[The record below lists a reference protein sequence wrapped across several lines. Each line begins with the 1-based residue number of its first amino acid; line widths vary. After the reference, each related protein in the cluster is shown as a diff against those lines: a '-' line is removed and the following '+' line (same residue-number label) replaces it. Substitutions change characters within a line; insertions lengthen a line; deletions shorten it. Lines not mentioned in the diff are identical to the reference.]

1 MFHLALRLARVA
13 GDTRTEAIVLGNI
26 GVCYKNLG
34 EYDQALRFH
43 EQSLEM
49 KRASGDREQEARTLS
64 NIGQVYWKLADYDR
78 ALDQYR
84 KALTIFEQQANLPL
98 QAAVLN
104 GISLVYDELGD
115 YTRSRVGYERALALY
130 ERAGESESAGFGD
143 ALGNLGGVFLLLG
156 RFEEAERRYHQSLQ
170 LSERLDDAQ
179 RTSLDHGNLGLCAL
193 GRGEFQLAL
202 TRFEM
207 ALKLATAAGLG
218 HEEAD
223 WLKGRS
229 KAMLL
234 LGRYDDARAAL
245 DAAIRTY
252 ERAGLRRELV
262 EALVDVGALE
272 LDLGDVAAAA
282 RDFDRAAGTAR
293 RIRYV
298 RGTQA
303 AWVGSGDVAS
313 TRGQH
318 EQAAASYD
326 AALQQGRRDGD
337 HALVAEVAT
346 KLAVTWLRVGRD
358 AEAAAAVGEA
368 LASSR
373 AAGSRLLAAGARLAD
388 GELRLRRRELGTAAE
403 AFAQAERDAKATG
416 AVSVRWRGLY
426 GLGRVREAEGDAEHA
441 LAVYREAVDVLE
453 DVRAQ
458 LSEQRARA
466 GFLQDKHHVYQ
477 ALVRLL
483 IERGR
488 TGEAFEYSEQLRA
501 QAYRD
506 LFSAAPSSPLPHTD
520 ASRAVLAARIRH
532 LQQVMDDEQRK
543 PAAFQRRA
551 AVATYSSELSEA
563 EHAYASAHQPRTTPA
578 AAPGRPDA
586 LDVDAVRRRLPAGTA
601 LLEYLTLQDGV
612 AVFVLSHGQVVAQV
626 LRVAPADLAARVE
639 LLRDLVSRPG
649 EDTWVGPASSLYDLL
664 IRPLVAAGWLDG
676 ITRCYIVPHGVLHYI
691 PFAALRDREVGFVLG
706 ERFMLAQL
714 PSAAALVSDVSPRIR
729 TREGLLAVAPLGRT
743 LPYAREEAEAVAR
756 LFAGPSTLLV
766 GLAATETAFKEAA
779 PQFPVIHL
787 ATHGALNRV
796 NPLLSSLELG
806 PDATNDGH
814 LQVFEIVDLHLSA
827 RLVVLSACETG
838 LAAGAYSN
846 TPPGEEFTGLTQ
858 AFLTAGSRT
867 VLASLWSISDRA
879 TVSVMRRFYERSGVT
894 APGAALRDVQRELK
908 GGRERAHPYY
918 WAPFVLIGPVL

>member
-115 YTRSRVGYERALALY
+115 YTRSRMGYERALVLY

-202 TRFEM
+202 RRFERL
-207 ALKLATAAGLG
+207 LKLDDRAGLG

-223 WLKGRS
+223 WLEGRS

-272 LDLGDVAAAA
+272 RDLGDWRQPPAISIAPPA
-282 RDFDRAAGTAR
+282 RHDVSATF
-293 RIRYV
+293 V
-298 RGTQA
+298 VTQA

-416 AVSVRWRGLY
+416 AVSVRWRGL
-426 GLGRVREAEGDAEHA
+426 LRP
-441 LAVYREAVDVLE
+441 
-453 DVRAQ
+453 
-458 LSEQRARA
+458 RARP
-466 GFLQDKHHVYQ
+466 
-477 ALVRLL
+477 
-483 IERGR
+483 RG
-488 TGEAFEYSEQLRA
+488 
-501 QAYRD
+501 
-506 LFSAAPSSPLPHTD
+506 
-520 ASRAVLAARIRH
+520 
-532 LQQVMDDEQRK
+532 
-543 PAAFQRRA
+543 
-551 AVATYSSELSEA
+551 
-563 EHAYASAHQPRTTPA
+563 
-578 AAPGRPDA
+578 
-586 LDVDAVRRRLPAGTA
+586 
-601 LLEYLTLQDGV
+601 
-612 AVFVLSHGQVVAQV
+612 
-626 LRVAPADLAARVE
+626 
-639 LLRDLVSRPG
+639 
-649 EDTWVGPASSLYDLL
+649 
-664 IRPLVAAGWLDG
+664 
-676 ITRCYIVPHGVLHYI
+676 
-691 PFAALRDREVGFVLG
+691 
-706 ERFMLAQL
+706 
-714 PSAAALVSDVSPRIR
+714 
-729 TREGLLAVAPLGRT
+729 
-743 LPYAREEAEAVAR
+743 
-756 LFAGPSTLLV
+756 
-766 GLAATETAFKEAA
+766 
-779 PQFPVIHL
+779 
-787 ATHGALNRV
+787 
-796 NPLLSSLELG
+796 
-806 PDATNDGH
+806 
-814 LQVFEIVDLHLSA
+814 
-827 RLVVLSACETG
+827 
-838 LAAGAYSN
+838 
-846 TPPGEEFTGLTQ
+846 
-858 AFLTAGSRT
+858 
-867 VLASLWSISDRA
+867 
-879 TVSVMRRFYERSGVT
+879 
-894 APGAALRDVQRELK
+894 
-908 GGRERAHPYY
+908 
-918 WAPFVLIGPVL
+918 